1 MIDITWDTPET
12 SGHSRKA
19 STIHGWVTKM
29 RGTLVDDE
37 RIRKQGIREMEHAR
51 RIREWKKE
59 KGIEEQNNLLFSF
72 VPKKPPQPNNQVMI
86 VRRHTTTSA
95 RQSSTPHSEGLLSS
109 EWSSAQRCDAF
120 GDDLSAERPAGQ
132 GRNAG

>member
-72 VPKKPPQPNNQVMI
+72 VPKKPPQPNNQP
-86 VRRHTTTSA
+86 SPA
-95 RQSSTPHSEGLLSS
+95 HSEGLLSS